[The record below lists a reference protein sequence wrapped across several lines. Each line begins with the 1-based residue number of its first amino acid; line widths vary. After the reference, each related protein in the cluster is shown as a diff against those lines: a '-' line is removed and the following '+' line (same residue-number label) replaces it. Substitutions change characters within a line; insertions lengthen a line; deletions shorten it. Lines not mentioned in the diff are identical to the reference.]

1 MVETSVKAFLLD
13 KIEISPP
20 SWLWRVFYV
29 YHLLPYQT
37 MEYLRLHALKRD
49 ERQIFALYRRPEE
62 LNRAVCQNLLR
73 FLCVADTPVIC
84 AL

>member
-1 MVETSVKAFLLD
+1 
-13 KIEISPP
+13 
-20 SWLWRVFYV
+20 
-29 YHLLPYQT
+29 
-37 MEYLRLHALKRD
+37 MEYLRLHALKQD

-73 FLCVADTPVIC
+73 FLCVADTPVIY

>member
-20 SWLWRVFYV
+20 SLAMARV
-29 YHLLPYQT
+29 LCLSSLPYQT
-37 MEYLRLHALKRD
+37 MEYLRLHALKQD

-73 FLCVADTPVIC
+73 FLCVADTPVIY